1 MFITG
6 IIIGFAVGFG
16 LQRALRPA
24 PPLRSHILAEL
35 SHGNG
40 TGGELC
46 TRIELAHGYRPSMGA
61 IYPMLR
67 KLQAEG
73 TVTCFIEPG
82 GVERGG
88 RQRYVYSL
96 PRKMT

>member
-16 LQRALRPA
+16 LQRALRPS
-24 PPLRSHILAEL
+24 PPLRIHILAEL

-40 TGGELC
+40 SRGQARCGC
-46 TRIELAHGYRPSMGA
+46 TAPRQYRPSMGA

-96 PRKMT
+96 PRMA